1 MLFNYYKSKSF
12 ECLLK
17 EAQDC
22 SCSEEYLDIIA
33 DIEQEKKN
41 FDNNL
46 PDFVLSYHN
55 GSDDPSYQKAR
66 ELYIAELVK

>member
-1 MLFNYYKSKSF
+1 MPFNFYKSKTF
-12 ECLLK
+12 EALLK
-17 EAQDC
+17 EAQEC

-66 ELYIAELVK
+66 ELYIAELMK